1 MAQHAFTVSTGEP
14 VGMMGAGIV
23 GVLWGGP
30 KDDGVPVIG
39 TRSVLFLVAQRAV
52 RVWRGRPCVW
62 GEGGAR
68 RRRVEEGS
76 GGSGE
81 VRGGGCARGGGGDGC
96 ECSGEGRWKR
106 IRERGIPDEW
116 SPSEV
121 SDHCT
126 VNVRR
131 LCGPW
136 CERTVAGCHWEWRD
150 CRAST
155 KVPGGGS
162 AVGSDGSGR
171 CGWPSGG
178 TATPEG
184 GVAGGGRRP
193 GWGGS
198 SA

>member
-14 VGMMGAGIV
+14 VGMMGAGVV
-23 GVLWGGP
+23 GVSWGGP

-81 VRGGGCARGGGGDGC
+81 VRGGGCARGRGGDGC
-96 ECSGEGRWKR
+96 ECSGEGKWKR

-162 AVGSDGSGR
+162 AVGSDGTGR
-171 CGWPSGG
+171 CGWSSGG